1 MRYKSVVNSTM
12 THKESI
18 QQGSSYKNILK
29 YTGIFG
35 SVQLITILVGLVRNK
50 LVAVLL
56 GREGMGFISLLNSTI
71 KLISD
76 SSNLGVSFS
85 AIRQVSN
92 YYDHDESKM
101 LHFIKVTRSWSLMTG
116 LLGAFICIVLAP
128 WLSKWTFNWGDHTLH
143 FIFLAPVV
151 FLTAI
156 TGGELAILKGTRHLK
171 ALAQISIINVI
182 GAVIISVP
190 LFYYFDQTGIVPS
203 LNLVALFAAI
213 VTVAYSY
220 KYYPLRKDGE
230 KFFADGLEMLK
241 IGIFF
246 TLAGIGGSLAEM
258 LIRTYLNNVA
268 DLGMVGA
275 YNAGFM
281 IVVTY
286 AGMVFAAMET
296 DYFPR
301 LSAVH
306 QDYEEMNRTINH
318 QIEVSL
324 LIVAPLLVGLII
336 FLPFLIPLL
345 FSGEFIDV
353 VPMAQVAI
361 LAMFFHAV
369 DLPIEY
375 VPLAKGDS
383 ITYLIIELIY
393 DAIFVFLIAFGYQY
407 LGLLG
412 TGIALA
418 VAHFVNCTM
427 VVVYFSWRY
436 KIRLSHRVV
445 IIFSISLLMG
455 LLAYFFT
462 LTSDGYQY
470 WMQGCVLLVIST
482 LVSLLFYRKY
492 AK

>member
-1 MRYKSVVNSTM
+1 MS
-12 THKESI
+12 HEESI
-18 QQGSSYKNILK
+18 RQGSSYKNILK

-85 AIRQVSN
+85 AIRQVSH
-92 YYDHDESKM
+92 YYEHDEIRM
-101 LHFIKVTRSWSLMTG
+101 LHFIKVTRAWSLMTA
-116 LLGAFICIVLAP
+116 LLGTFLCIVLAP
-128 WLSKWTFNWGDHTLH
+128 WLSKWTFTWGDHTMH
-143 FIFLAPVV
+143 FVLLSPVV

-171 ALAQISIINVI
+171 ALAQISVINVI
-182 GAVIISVP
+182 AAILISIP
-190 LFYYFDQTGIVPS
+190 LFYFWGQTGIVPS
-203 LNLVALFAAI
+203 LNLVALCAAI
-213 VTVAYSY
+213 VTLTFSY
-220 KYYPLRKDGE
+220 RYYPLKKNNE
-230 KFFADGLEMLK
+230 HFFADGLEMLK
-241 IGIFF
+241 IGVFF
-246 TLAGIGGSLAEM
+246 TIAGIGGSCAEM
-258 LIRTYLNNVA
+258 LIRTYLNTTA
-268 DLGMVGA
+268 DLGIVGA

-281 IVVTY
+281 ICVTY

-301 LSAVH
+301 LSAIH
-306 QDYEEMNRTINH
+306 QDYGEMNKTINH

-336 FLPFLIPLL
+336 YLPVLIPLL
-345 FSGEFIDV
+345 FSGDFADV
-353 VPMAQVAI
+353 IPMAQVAV

-383 ITYLIIELIY
+383 VTYLVIELIY
-393 DAIFVFLIAFGYQY
+393 DVIFVLMIMYGYQSW
-407 LGLLG
+407 GLLG

-418 VAHFVNCTM
+418 IAHFVNCVM
-427 VVVYFSWRY
+427 VVVFFSWKY
-436 KIRLSHRVV
+436 KIRLSQRVL
-445 IIFSISLLMG
+445 IIFSISILIG
-455 LLAYFFT
+455 LLAYSFT
-462 LTSDGYQY
+462 LTITGFQY
-470 WMQGCVLLVIST
+470 WIQGSVLFVISA
-482 LVSLLFYRKY
+482 LLSFLLYRRYSK
-492 AK
+492 